1 MDDLLSLEGRQDG
14 TEPQQSM
21 TASLTDQATC
31 LVEYWATQ
39 MVQHYF
45 QKTLTEEERQR
56 MNDIFKRTSI
66 GQWRITYPPFG
77 RSQTSLLCV

>member
-1 MDDLLSLEGRQDG
+1 
-14 TEPQQSM
+14 
-21 TASLTDQATC
+21 
-31 LVEYWATQ
+31 

-66 GQWRITYPPFG
+66 GQWSITYPPYG